1 MQPPLGDCGD
11 PDGNLAS
18 PFPHRNPLVGTLMAD
33 FFYIIVKIIWINFTL
48 PCKISPWYHAKTL
61 TDS

>member
-18 PFPHRNPLVGTLMAD
+18 PFPHRNPLVGPLMAD
-33 FFYIIVKIIWINFTL
+33 FFFIIVKII
-48 PCKISPWYHAKTL
+48 
-61 TDS
+61 